1 MRHQSYQRAIITGA
15 SSGLGEEFA
24 YQLAPHVDELIL
36 IARRQDRLT
45 IVGESA
51 RRINPALQ
59 VSCLPGD
66 LTDPSFMIPLV
77 DMLTSLPPVKTLLV
91 NNAGM
96 GDYGEF
102 SSSDWDKVE
111 SMLVLNI
118 FTLTKLC
125 HALIPYLET
134 AGGGIINVSSLA
146 SALPIPDFA
155 VYAASK
161 SYVLSLSEAL
171 QLELKEKKISVLAVC
186 PGPVHTEFGQVA
198 RRPGF
203 TGDMMPGKQM
213 FDTSREQ
220 VVTETLTA
228 LAKNKSR
235 IYPGAPIKWSHIL
248 LSLLPAPIIR
258 WVMGRRPRRSLP
270 KS

>member
-24 YQLAPHVDELIL
+24 YQLAPYVDELIL
-36 IARRQDRLT
+36 IARRRDRLT
-45 IVGESA
+45 IVGESS

-66 LTDPSFMIPLV
+66 LTDPSFMIPLIH
-77 DMLTSLPPVKTLLV
+77 MLTGLPSARTLLI

-102 SSSDWDKVE
+102 STADWDKIE
-111 SMLVLNI
+111 SMIVLNI

-125 HALIPYLET
+125 HSLIPTLET
-134 AGGGIINVSSLA
+134 AGGGIINISSLA

-161 SYVLSLSEAL
+161 AYVLSLSEAL
-171 QLELKEKKISVLAVC
+171 RLELKEKNINVLAVC
-186 PGPVHTEFGQVA
+186 PGPVHTEFGQIA

-213 FDTSREQ
+213 FDTSRER
-220 VVTETLTA
+220 VVSEA
-228 LAKNKSR
+228 LSAMAKNKSR
-235 IYPGAPIKWSHIL
+235 VYPGGPIKWSHIL
-248 LSLLPAPIIR
+248 LSLLPAPVIR
-258 WVMGRRPRRSLP
+258 WVMGRRPRRSLLQT
-270 KS
+270 